1 MKTCDLHNHSL
12 YSDGSLSPA
21 ELIKMAEKKGLSAL
35 ALTDHNTAKG
45 LKEFMTEGKVSPVE
59 TAPGCEF
66 TTEYKGNE
74 LHIVGL
80 FFPETTW
87 EDIEK
92 YVDVMKQAKKKSN
105 HLLIERLE
113 HAGYDISYD
122 EVANITDADE
132 FNRAHVA
139 RIMLKKGY
147 ISTVSEAFDKLLY
160 EGGDF
165 YEPPQRLD
173 VFETI
178 RFIKEHGAVCV
189 MAHPFLS
196 LGYEELVEFLPLA
209 KAEGMD
215 AMETDYSSFSD
226 EQTVLARHLA
236 DQFGL
241 EKSGG
246 SDFHGD
252 AKPGVAMGTG
262 KGKLCVPYDYYAGL
276 KKLIP

>member
-21 ELIKMAEKKGLSAL
+21 ELIKMAEKNGLSAL
-35 ALTDHNTAKG
+35 ALTDHNTARG
-45 LKEFMTEGKVSPVE
+45 LGEFMAAGRSSLVE
-59 TAPGCEF
+59 TVPGCEF
-66 TTEYKGNE
+66 TTEYKGYE

-80 FFPETTW
+80 FFPEAVW
-87 EDIEK
+87 DEIED

-105 HLLIERLE
+105 HLLMERLQQ
-113 HAGYDISYD
+113 AGYDISYE

-139 RIMLKKGY
+139 RTLLKKGY
-147 ISTVSEAFDKLLY
+147 ISTVGEAFDKLLY
-160 EGGDF
+160 EGGRF

-173 VFETI
+173 VFKTI

-196 LGYEELVEFLPLA
+196 LDHDELVEFLPLA
-209 KAEGMD
+209 KAEGLD
-215 AMETDYSSFSD
+215 AMETDYSSFSP
-226 EQTVLARHLA
+226 EQTETARQLAE
-236 DQFGL
+236 QFDL
-241 EKSGG
+241 ERSGG

-262 KGKLCVPYDYYAGL
+262 KGDLCVPYDYYAAL